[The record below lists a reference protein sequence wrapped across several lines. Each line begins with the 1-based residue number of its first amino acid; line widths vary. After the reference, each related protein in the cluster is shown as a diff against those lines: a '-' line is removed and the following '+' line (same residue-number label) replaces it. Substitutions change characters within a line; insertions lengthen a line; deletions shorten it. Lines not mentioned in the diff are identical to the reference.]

1 MTYVGCARIQAV
13 LREEAQ
19 QMRIVV
25 APQEFKGT
33 LSSRE
38 AAEAM
43 GEGARRAVPDATIEL
58 APLSDGGPGLV
69 EVVLATVGGRFLRTP
84 VEDPL
89 GRTIEARWL
98 RLEDRRAVIE
108 SAAAAGLGLLTE
120 AERDPRTATSYGVGQ
135 LLLAALDAGCE
146 QIIVGLGGSA
156 TNDGGAGMASALG
169 ARFLDASGDTLRP
182 GGAALSELERINVSG
197 LDPRVKRAHV
207 VAATDVTNPLC
218 GPEGASLVY
227 APQKGASPEVAR
239 ELDAELRRYAKI
251 VERDVGVSV
260 LLRPGAG
267 AAGGLG
273 AGLIAFAGAEVRLGF
288 EVVAELVQLREKIQ
302 GADLLLT
309 GEGRLD
315 GQTGYGKAVA
325 GVARMA
331 AECGVPVLVVPGALA
346 AGWEA
351 VLPLVDGV
359 EPVVGGAATEA
370 EALAR
375 PAEMLSQTVE
385 RALRGWARM
394 KESRRE

>member
-1 MTYVGCARIQAV
+1 MLGYGRPTGRSCANAYR
-13 LREEAQ
+13 
-19 QMRIVV
+19 
-25 APQEFKGT
+25 G
-33 LSSRE
+33 
-38 AAEAM
+38 
-43 GEGARRAVPDATIEL
+43 GAVPDATIEL

-69 EVVLATVGGRFLRTP
+69 EVVLATAGGRLLRTP

-169 ARFLDASGDTLRP
+169 ARFLDAGGDILRP

-197 LDPRVKRAHV
+197 LDPRVKRAQV

-385 RALRGWARM
+385 RALRGRARM